1 MKCHSGNNFR
11 RKSIGFVRALFASL
25 TFPSAPTT
33 TADHWIPSEHLPVAS
48 SRSSDHCTHT
58 LRMRPEAAWSRE
70 ILASRARNRLTR
82 IDARDERRAHVPWH
96 SRGLDMEVGPKHAAD
111 SRSSSDM
118 TAITSRPD
126 AQGKSRSH
134 QGVGFGS
141 TYECQLLRY
150 SPRGISSER
159 TQALNRLAHA
169 VSSELSSS
177 ISQRTIWSAR
187 IFRNT
192 LGACPSIRS
201 CFRIVPWFS
210 LGLCLLASAQPSAH
224 YPPSTR
230 SGAVGAAPNL
240 QKIVCQAD
248 QLPLG

>member
-1 MKCHSGNNFR
+1 
-11 RKSIGFVRALFASL
+11 
-25 TFPSAPTT
+25 
-33 TADHWIPSEHLPVAS
+33 
-48 SRSSDHCTHT
+48 
-58 LRMRPEAAWSRE
+58 
-70 ILASRARNRLTR
+70 
-82 IDARDERRAHVPWH
+82 
-96 SRGLDMEVGPKHAAD
+96 
-111 SRSSSDM
+111 M

-210 LGLCLLASAQPSAH
+210 LGLCLLASAQPSARTI
-224 YPPSTR
+224 PR
-230 SGAVGAAPNL
+230 QLAPAPL
-240 QKIVCQAD
+240 ERRQIFRRLCVKQISCHSAD
-248 QLPLG
+248 TFSSPRNRNVRIPRADLI